1 MEPFPV
7 DTFPFEA
14 LENGDALLQ
23 DTVSAHV
30 ESDHSS
36 ESYEGDATDRD
47 EMRKHRNRQSAA
59 MSRKRK
65 RQELEALTQR
75 CLQLEGLLRAA
86 LEENKILRDVVADGH
101 VVSAAMPRDHEA
113 EAAECPVGD
122 DDDHALARFLDVVA

>member
-7 DTFPFEA
+7 ESFPFEA
-14 LENGDALLQ
+14 FDNGDALLQ

-36 ESYEGDATDRD
+36 ESYEGDATDRN
-47 EMRKHRNRQSAA
+47 ELRKHRNRQSAA

-75 CLQLEGLLRAA
+75 CLQLEGLLREA
-86 LEENKILRDVVADGH
+86 LEENKILRSVVADGH
-101 VVSAAMPRDHEA
+101 VVSAAMPCDHDA
-113 EAAECPVGD
+113 DAAECLAE
-122 DDDHALARFLDVVA
+122 DDHSLARFLDVVA